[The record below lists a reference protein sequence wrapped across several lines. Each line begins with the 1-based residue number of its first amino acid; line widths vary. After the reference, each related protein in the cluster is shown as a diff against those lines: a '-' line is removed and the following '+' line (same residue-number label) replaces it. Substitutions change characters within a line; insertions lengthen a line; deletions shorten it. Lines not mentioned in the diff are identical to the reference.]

1 VTERLLTCAANI
13 TLESPSALRNA
24 MASDTP
30 DFVYA
35 DFLESELLSH
45 WPDLSDDAR
54 LMLIVL
60 AQEIA
65 RNNLSGAAS
74 E

>member
-1 VTERLLTCAANI
+1 
-13 TLESPSALRNA
+13 